1 MANNL
6 NVTLGLD
13 LTPFEKSLVRLQK
26 RLGELS
32 RNLEGIGQSMTQNL
46 TLPII
51 GIGAAAVKSFADC
64 DKLARGLTAV
74 MGTSEAAAAEL

>member
-13 LTPFEKSLVRLQK
+13 LTPFEKSLTRLQK

-46 TLPII
+46 TLPIL
-51 GIGAAAVKSFADC
+51 GIGAAAVKSFADFG
-64 DKLARGLTAV
+64 KLERG
-74 MGTSEAAAAEL
+74 

>member
-32 RNLEGIGQSMTQNL
+32 RNLEGIGQTMTQNL
-46 TLPII
+46 TLPIL
-51 GIGAAAVKSFADC
+51 GIGAAAVKSFADF
-64 DKLARGLTAV
+64 DKPV
-74 MGTSEAAAAEL
+74 S